1 MTAIAAEGLTRRF
14 GEVVAVDDVSFAI
27 GAGEVVALLGP
38 NGAGKTTTLAL
49 LEGFL
54 APSAGRV
61 AVLGAE
67 PRRGDRRWRARI
79 GLVLQSTSL
88 DAELTA
94 REALRVFAGLH
105 ADPVPVAE
113 VLDLIDLADAADTR
127 IGRLSGGQQRRVD
140 LGLGLVGRP
149 ELLFLDEPT
158 TGLDPEARRRT
169 WAVVERLAGGGTTV
183 LLTTHAMDEAERLAG
198 RLLVLADGRLV
209 ADATPDALRAA
220 SASATLRLP
229 ARLHADQRE
238 LVVHTDDITATL
250 EELVAQGIDLS
261 GLEVAPPTL
270 EDAYLE
276 LTHA

>member
-1 MTAIAAEGLTRRF
+1 M
-14 GEVVAVDDVSFAI
+14 
-27 GAGEVVALLGP
+27 
-38 NGAGKTTTLAL
+38 
-49 LEGFL
+49 
-54 APSAGRV
+54 
-61 AVLGAE
+61 
-67 PRRGDRRWRARI
+67 
-79 GLVLQSTSL
+79 
-88 DAELTA
+88 
-94 REALRVFAGLH
+94 
-105 ADPVPVAE
+105 
-113 VLDLIDLADAADTR
+113 
-127 IGRLSGGQQRRVD
+127 
-140 LGLGLVGRP
+140 
-149 ELLFLDEPT
+149 
-158 TGLDPEARRRT
+158 
-169 WAVVERLAGGGTTV
+169 

-220 SASATLRLP
+220 SASATVRLP